1 MRSLTSHGPHFH
13 SAIASALHP
22 LSYAL
27 FFCVFVK
34 VNRAARV
41 EGHASGGQV
50 LLSKAVCEDAGL
62 TRTAVLQKHQLVL
75 VDLGEYELKGIKL
88 KERLFQLLPER
99 LAHRNFASQ
108 PKVDK
113 PHLPASFLDH
123 GGSDSGSNGYGGGGG
138 GSSSMNGSFSTPQWW
153 RVVSKGKVPVRES
166 PDGDAFELGLLA
178 TGDQVEVRA
187 WDES

>member
-113 PHLPASFLDH
+113 PHLP
-123 GGSDSGSNGYGGGGG
+123 
-138 GSSSMNGSFSTPQWW
+138 SFSTPQWW

>member
-123 GGSDSGSNGYGGGGG
+123 GACSDSG
-138 GSSSMNGSFSTPQWW
+138 SSMNGSFSTPQWW